1 MHKSVHSSTF
11 EIILTKKD
19 QKTINHICCSSVAQ
33 SCLTLHDPVDGST
46 SSLPVPHHLPEFAQ
60 VHVHCIGDAIQ
71 PSHPL
76 MPSSP
81 SALNLSQHQGLFQGV
96 SCSYQM
102 TKVLKLQL
110 QHHSFQWVF
119 RVDFPLD
126 WLVWSPWC
134 PRDSQESSPVPQ
146 IEGIS
151 SLMLSSLYGPAVTT
165 MHDCWEDHTLDYMDL
180 CRQSDV
186 SAFQQTV

>member
-81 SALNLSQHQGLFQGV
+81 SALNLSQHQGLFQESAVHIRQPKYWSFSFSINPSSEYSGLISLRLTGLISLLSKGLSGV
-96 SCSYQM
+96 
-102 TKVLKLQL
+102 
-110 QHHSFQWVF
+110 F
-119 RVDFPLD
+119 
-126 WLVWSPWC
+126 
-134 PRDSQESSPVPQ
+134 SS
-146 IEGIS
+146 
-151 SLMLSSLYGPAVTT
+151 TT
-165 MHDCWEDHTLDYMDL
+165 
-180 CRQSDV
+180 V
-186 SAFQQTV
+186 

>member
-81 SALNLSQHQGLFQGV
+81 SALNLSQHQGLFQESAVISGNHNTGA
-96 SCSYQM
+96 SASAS
-102 TKVLKLQL
+102 VLPMSIL
-110 QHHSFQWVF
+110 FY
-119 RVDFPLD
+119 
-126 WLVWSPWC
+126 
-134 PRDSQESSPVPQ
+134 
-146 IEGIS
+146 
-151 SLMLSSLYGPAVTT
+151 LY
-165 MHDCWEDHTLDYMDL
+165 HLFYL
-180 CRQSDV
+180 
-186 SAFQQTV
+186 FLY